1 MYLIGKKSLFLAI
14 NKNKIFSIWWD
25 EISTKQYKNAKL
37 KGPSNRVFSA
47 CWEAIFGAPQL
58 CLHLELPIQNVVQ
71 IFGATCEN
79 WGVAGDKICLLH
91 RVAVFLSDIWT

>member
-1 MYLIGKKSLFLAI
+1 MTDFGLIVLRAGKTDLIL
-14 NKNKIFSIWWD
+14 
-25 EISTKQYKNAKL
+25 QY
-37 KGPSNRVFSA
+37 SNFRVFSA